1 MSAAQATETVPD
13 HEVVVAADEAE
24 EELVV
29 DDAAS
34 DRAPSAASSSTSL
47 KGSVLDYRI
56 ENGRTYHAYKDG
68 KYNLPNDETE
78 NDRLDLQHNLFLLTF
93 DDKLGNA
100 PPNDKDAKVGRVLDV
115 GTGTGIWCV
124 DFGDEH
130 PEAEILGVDLSATF
144 PEFTPPNVRFEVD
157 DIEEPWTYSRKFDY
171 IHSRMMN
178 GCINDWEVYA
188 KKCYNNLNP
197 GGWVEFIETPLKPQ
211 SDDGT
216 LPEDSQVLKIA
227 ELIQEASEKGGHPTL
242 PVENFKDLLS
252 RAGFADIKVLKYKWP
267 TNTWPKDQLYK
278 EIGAWSHENIVSG
291 WDALS
296 LAILTRAHG
305 WTREEVVVSNALCR
319 KEFKDKSIHAYW
331 PMYSIYGRKPEKADS
346 EDSE

>member
-144 PEFTPPNVRFEVD
+144 PEFTPPNVR
-157 DIEEPWTYSRKFDY
+157 
-171 IHSRMMN
+171 MMN

-197 GGWVEFIETPLKPQ
+197 GGW
-211 SDDGT
+211 
-216 LPEDSQVLKIA
+216 
-227 ELIQEASEKGGHPTL
+227 
-242 PVENFKDLLS
+242 
-252 RAGFADIKVLKYKWP
+252 
-267 TNTWPKDQLYK
+267 
-278 EIGAWSHENIVSG
+278 
-291 WDALS
+291 
-296 LAILTRAHG
+296 
-305 WTREEVVVSNALCR
+305 
-319 KEFKDKSIHAYW
+319 EFKDKSIHAYW